1 MAKGNVQLLGSWVS
15 PYSNRV
21 QMVLNLKSVD
31 YEFIEEN
38 FYSNKSERLLKANP
52 VHKKIPVLIH
62 DEKPICE
69 SLVIIQYIDD
79 VWTENGPSILPS
91 DPYDRAIARFWAA
104 YIDDKWFPC
113 IWVILLSDGA
123 DAKKTAALE
132 EFNKGLALLED
143 AFIKC
148 SKGQKFFGGDKIGY
162 LDIALG
168 CFLGLVRLIQKMDN
182 ISLIDESKSPNL
194 FKWAQHFSDDDAIKV
209 VIPETEK
216 LLEFA
221 KVFVAQVKASGI
233 NK

>member
-62 DEKPICE
+62 DEKPIL
-69 SLVIIQYIDD
+69 SKLNSQ
-79 VWTENGPSILPS
+79 
-91 DPYDRAIARFWAA
+91 
-104 YIDDKWFPC
+104 WFPC
-113 IWVILLSDGA
+113 IWVILLSDGEE
-123 DAKKTAALE
+123 AKKIDAVE

-143 AFIKC
+143 AFTKC

-182 ISLIDESKSPNL
+182 TSLIDESKTPNL
-194 FKWAQHFSDDDAIKV
+194 FKWAQHFSAHHAIKV